1 MLLIYFDWRFE
12 MKDLLR
18 EYLCCYKAASLKI
31 INDLNSDNIDAI
43 GDFLTIR
50 ENMLSRI
57 RTLEYTKEQINSLCD
72 ELHILQ
78 LDRQVNNLIINKQE
92 ELKNRIEKASVL
104 KNANNS
110 YNNNLYRNSMIFSKK
125 I

>member
-1 MLLIYFDWRFE
+1 

-31 INDLNSDNIDAI
+31 INDLNSDNINAI
-43 GDFLTIR
+43 SDSLTIR

-57 RTLEYTKEQINSLCD
+57 RTLEYTKKQINSLCN
-72 ELHILQ
+72 ELQILQ
-78 LDRQVNNLIINKQE
+78 LDRQVNNLIINKKE
-92 ELKNRIEKASVL
+92 ELKNKIEKASIL
-104 KNANNS
+104 RNANNS
-110 YNNNLYRNSMIFSKK
+110 YNKSLHRNSMIFSKK